1 MRQFSDGCGLASQL
15 VDNLLDILTDG
26 RHRQARPRLD
36 LYRQLAREERL
47 VSAALAAALPTA
59 GAPPPPQPDL
69 MALRSLAKLGIDVG
83 FVDALGED
91 GFVVG
96 VVLGLCVIRLD
107 SLP

>member
-1 MRQFSDGCGLASQL
+1 MRQFSDGCSLASRM

-26 RHRQARPRLD
+26 RHRQARPRLH

-47 VSAALAAALPTA
+47 VSATLAAAVPTA

-69 MALRSLAKLGIDVG
+69 AALRSLAKLGIDVG

-91 GFVVG
+91 GFEI
-96 VVLGLCVIRLD
+96 GLCLVD
-107 SLP
+107 A